1 MTTNNDMITVENPK
15 MALALGRTYSRI
27 VSITHRIGGLCPL
40 ITHRPFFIVWTYHKR
55 KHFARFV
62 ALHFIIFIAQST
74 SFYNFKSFLHAI
86 KSTLLPSTLSKYC
99 VWKIESCI
107 LFLWALSAG
116 LTTLPTNCKKK
127 TLFGFLSYSDYGKI
141 KNISLG
147 ELKVYK
153 FALVWRSVKRD
164 SLMEASHW
172 SVLSLIALWGSNP
185 RPSFL

>member
-1 MTTNNDMITVENPK
+1 MTTNNDITVENPK

-86 KSTLLPSTLSKYC
+86 LRAHCCLQLSQNIASEKLKVAFCSFGLSLLDWLHSQRT
-99 VWKIESCI
+99 V
-107 LFLWALSAG
+107 
-116 LTTLPTNCKKK
+116 KKK

-164 SLMEASHW
+164 SLMKASHW